1 MQFVNSMIGNAYKQ
15 HPPAQQQQQ
24 LSIGTFAYPNIDSDQ
39 FDFDNPLF
47 PSYGIRGN
55 SSNSSNKS
63 DNSLSSLNSYKLLQ
77 GKHKRKST
85 CSSSN
90 SVAVLM
96 AVGPNNNI
104 NNNFINSHGH
114 LQAMN
119 EGWDNVVKST
129 VNDEFIRNPEEIM
142 RELDH
147 ISSSPLFDV
156 PSQQHQQLRVD
167 QFQHCL
173 NVFGNSNCN
182 NVDDIIITEMG
193 PAIPTQPHDVISP
206 VYCLYTETK
215 PSTVNFHFEPQ
226 ENGNDNDNDDNDND
240 NKINNDIEE
249 MMARAE
255 QKELSLARYRE
266 KRIKRVFNRV
276 RYSLR
281 KQVSESRP
289 RVKGRFIKSNT
300 DESSSTPTTT
310 TTTNSFSS
318 QNTSNT
324 TANITLPLASSTPPL
339 TINSPNINTT
349 ATAASTPSESNTPS
363 PNANSITQTVSG
375 SNNINPSDNINTRK
389 RKPSFFR
396 IGSRTLLPIFNSQEE
411 DTTSA
416 QSPSSAQKPPRRS
429 FFSFSK
435 SAVDEKPP
443 RPRLDLTEPETPSKP
458 NETKLESGKRRMSW
472 TKTLFG

>member
-15 HPPAQQQQQ
+15 HPSAQQQQQ
-24 LSIGTFAYPNIDSDQ
+24 LSVGTFNYPNIDPDQ

-47 PSYGIRGN
+47 PSYGVRGN

-63 DNSLSSLNSYKLLQ
+63 NNSLSSLNSYNLLQ

-96 AVGPNNNI
+96 AVGPNGNNTNNI
-104 NNNFINSHGH
+104 INSNGH

-129 VNDEFIRNPEEIM
+129 VNDEFIRNPEEII

-147 ISSSPLFDV
+147 ISLSQLFDV
-156 PSQQHQQLRVD
+156 PSQQQQLRVD
-167 QFQHCL
+167 QFQHYL
-173 NVFGNSNCN
+173 TAFSNSNCN
-182 NVDDIIITEMG
+182 NVDDIVITETG
-193 PAIPTQPHDVISP
+193 PTILTQQQPHNTITP

-215 PSTVNFHFEPQ
+215 EPALNFHFEPQ
-226 ENGNDNDNDDNDND
+226 ENNNENDTSDDVDD
-240 NKINNDIEE
+240 

-266 KRIKRVFNRV
+266 KRIKRVFNKV
-276 RYSLR
+276 KYSLR

-318 QNTSNT
+318 QNTS
-324 TANITLPLASSTPPL
+324 TAHITLPLASSTPPL
-339 TINSPNINTT
+339 TINSPSINTT
-349 ATAASTPSESNTPS
+349 ATATPSEVYENNTPS

-375 SNNINPSDNINTRK
+375 SNNINPSDNVNTRK

-396 IGSRTLLPIFNSQEE
+396 IGSRTLLPIFNSQE
-411 DTTSA
+411 DTSSA

-443 RPRLDLTEPETPSKP
+443 RPRLDITEPETPSKP
-458 NETKLESGKRRMSW
+458 SETKLESGKRRMSW
-472 TKTLFG
+472 TKLFG